1 MLTRGKKRRP
11 ALQLQAI
18 RCAALCSAISDCE
31 TAAGKQLSET
41 AVDNVALVSSDKN
54 SRKKY
59 KK

>member
-1 MLTRGKKRRP
+1 VL
-11 ALQLQAI
+11 
-18 RCAALCSAISDCE
+18 LCSAISDCE

-59 KK
+59 KNK